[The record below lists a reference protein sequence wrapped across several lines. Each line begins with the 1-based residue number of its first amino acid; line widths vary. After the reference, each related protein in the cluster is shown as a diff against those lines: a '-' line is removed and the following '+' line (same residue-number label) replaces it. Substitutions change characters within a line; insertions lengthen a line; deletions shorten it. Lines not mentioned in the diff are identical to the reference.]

1 MSAEGVK
8 DKNGETIYEDDFVF
22 TRYRGGS
29 HQGKVNSTL
38 FLLSAVLSDLD
49 VLDSQVEKIV
59 MDAAGAR
66 EEGVANPPKVCYSCI
81 LCIVRSGF

>member
-29 HQGKVNSTL
+29 HQGKV
-38 FLLSAVLSDLD
+38 
-49 VLDSQVEKIV
+49 EKIV

-66 EEGVANPPKVCYSCI
+66 EEGVANPPKVIYTDQHGHRVAHNPST
-81 LCIVRSGF
+81 LDKSATSD